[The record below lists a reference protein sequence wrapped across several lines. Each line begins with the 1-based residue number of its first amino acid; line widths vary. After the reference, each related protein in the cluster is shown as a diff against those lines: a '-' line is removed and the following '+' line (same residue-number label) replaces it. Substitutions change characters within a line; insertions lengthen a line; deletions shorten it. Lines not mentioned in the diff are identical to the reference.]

1 VTTGYRIES
10 GMDIK
15 HSEDWEDIMRRGC
28 ISLGGIR
35 CNNCERVIAHSERY
49 LAIDEDE
56 KGNESE
62 KGQTKHYCVQCS
74 IDKGLAR
81 YKEEKDGRVLTFFS

>member
-1 VTTGYRIES
+1 
-10 GMDIK
+10 
-15 HSEDWEDIMRRGC
+15 MRRGC

-35 CNNCERVIAHSERY
+35 CNKCERIIPHSERY

-56 KGNESE
+56 KGNEVE
-62 KGQTKHYCVQCS
+62 KGQTVHYCVQCS
-74 IDKGLAR
+74 IDKGYAH